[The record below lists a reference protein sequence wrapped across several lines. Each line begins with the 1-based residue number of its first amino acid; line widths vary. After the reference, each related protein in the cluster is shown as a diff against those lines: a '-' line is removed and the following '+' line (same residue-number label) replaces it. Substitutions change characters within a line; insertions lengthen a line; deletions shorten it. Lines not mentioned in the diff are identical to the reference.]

1 MRKSSPQAVSP
12 ELDPK
17 AMFCH
22 SSIFAKKAAVLRN
35 NGAKDEAKKL
45 FLAAAQLAEDALKIL
60 LQPPIV
66 IENLQI
72 LSALILQA
80 ANCFAA
86 AGEFNRALE
95 YAAQCQVLRMDP
107 SISREMQKL
116 ATKILARHRS
126 NN

>member
-1 MRKSSPQAVSP
+1 MRKSPQAVKP

-22 SSIFAKKAAVLRN
+22 SSIFAKKAAVLRG
-35 NGAKDEAKKL
+35 NGAKDEAKQL

-86 AGEFNRALE
+86 AGEFTRALE
-95 YAAQCQVLRMDP
+95 YTAQCQVLRMDP
-107 SISREMQKL
+107 SISRKMQEL
-116 ATKILARHRS
+116 ATKIRARHRS

>member
-1 MRKSSPQAVSP
+1 MSSPQAVKP

-17 AMFCH
+17 AMFGH
-22 SSIFAKKAAVLRN
+22 SLLFAKRAVGLRN
-35 NGAKDEAKKL
+35 YGAREEAKPL
-45 FLAAAQLAEDALKIL
+45 FLAAAQMAEDALKIL

-72 LSALILQA
+72 LSALILLA

-86 AGEFNRALE
+86 AGEFTRALE
-95 YAAQCQVLRMDP
+95 YTAQCQALRMDP
-107 SISREMQKL
+107 YLSREMQKL